1 MTSIRSV
8 VFVAA
13 ALLIVACTSSG
24 APSPVPTSL
33 ESRTFLSTGVQ
44 GHDLVAGTHVRLSFK
59 DGQVGINAG
68 CNSMSGAYQIVDG
81 RLVIGNMAM
90 TEMGCEPPLM
100 AQDQWVGTFIGG
112 ATLTLAGDTLTLRNG
127 DITMTLMD
135 RAVADPDR
143 PLEGTRWVVDGIV
156 AGDTVSSVPQGVT
169 AAITIANGRI
179 NVETGCNTVG
189 GAVQI
194 TDTHLTIGPFALTKK
209 GCAADTMALE
219 RAVTAVLSGDVA
231 YTIEADVLTLAADP
245 SDLSLRAASGL
256 TLRAA
261 D

>member
-13 ALLIVACTSSG
+13 ALLVVACGSG
-24 APSPVPTSL
+24 GTPSPVPASL

-81 RLVIGNMAM
+81 RLVTGNMAI

-100 AQDQWVGTFIGG
+100 AQDQWVGAFIGG
-112 ATLTLAGDTLTLRNG
+112 AMLTVAGDTLTLRNG
-127 DITMTLMD
+127 DTTMTLKD

-143 PLEGTRWVVDGIV
+143 PLEETRW
-156 AGDTVSSVPQGVT
+156 
-169 AAITIANGRI
+169 AAN
-179 NVETGCNTVG
+179 
-189 GAVQI
+189 
-194 TDTHLTIGPFALTKK
+194 
-209 GCAADTMALE
+209 
-219 RAVTAVLSGDVA
+219 
-231 YTIEADVLTLAADP
+231 
-245 SDLSLRAASGL
+245 
-256 TLRAA
+256 
-261 D
+261 

>member
-1 MTSIRSV
+1 M
-8 VFVAA
+8 AA
-13 ALLIVACTSSG
+13 TLLVVACGSSG
-24 APSPVPTSL
+24 TPNPAPAAL

-44 GHDLVAGTHVRLSFK
+44 GHDLVAETHVRLSFK

-68 CNSMSGAYQIVDG
+68 CNSMTDAYQIAG
-81 RLVIGNMAM
+81 SRLVTTNMASTQM
-90 TEMGCEPPLM
+90 ACEAPLM
-100 AQDQWVGTFIGG
+100 DQDQWVGAFIGG
-112 ATLTLAGDTLTLRNG
+112 ATLTLAGNKLTLRNG

-179 NVETGCNTVG
+179 NVETGCNTGG

-194 TDTHLTIGPFALTKK
+194 TDTHLTIRPFALTKR

-219 RAVTAVLSGDVA
+219 RAVTAVLSGEVA

-245 SDLSLRAASGL
+245 SDLSLRAAPGL

-261 D
+261 N

>member
-1 MTSIRSV
+1 MTSIRTV
-8 VFVAA
+8 VLVAA
-13 ALLIVACTSSG
+13 ALLVVACGSRG
-24 APSPVPTSL
+24 APSPAQASL
-33 ESRTFLSTGVQ
+33 ESRTFLSTGVE

-68 CNSMSGAYQIVDG
+68 CNSMTDAYQIVDG
-81 RLVIGNMAM
+81 RLVTTNVAS
-90 TEMGCEPPLM
+90 TAMGCEPPLM
-100 AQDQWVGTFIGG
+100 AQDQWVGAFIGG
-112 ATLTLAGDTLTLRNG
+112 AMLTLAGDTLTLRNG
-127 DITMTLMD
+127 DTTMTLKD

-179 NVETGCNTVG
+179 NVETGCNTG
-189 GAVQI
+189 GGPAQI
-194 TDTHLTIGPFALTKK
+194 TDTHLTIGSLALTKK

-219 RAVTAVLSGDVA
+219 RAVTAVLSGAVA
-231 YTIEADVLTLAADP
+231 YKIEADVLTLVAAP
-245 SDLSLRAASGL
+245 SDGSLRAASGL

-261 D
+261 N